1 MPSRIDTLISDC
13 ASWAEFRELAS
24 RQKIPKDK
32 GDLFER
38 LTQIYLQTHPTY
50 RSKIK
55 NVWWCNNGE
64 LPEQIRRKLNLPETD
79 EGIDLLCETYEGEYW
94 SVQSKYQTNSDIPL
108 NHKKLS
114 TFLSLSFVT
123 AIGISTG
130 LVVHTSTKKVRKS
143 HLMGNTV
150 ELGLQHWLDIN
161 DDQWDQILEICR
173 GNVLEPPEKRDIRKY
188 QELAIECAKEHF
200 LKNKNKRGK
209 LIMPCGTGK
218 SLIAYWAAQALKV
231 KIVIVALPSLALVK
245 QSLEDWTSEYLAEG
259 VHPEW
264 MAVCSDDSVGKMREA
279 DSTVATVYEAGIPT
293 TTDPLKIVDFVQKKS
308 KNPKVIFTTYQSSPK
323 LADACKQQD
332 LTIDLLIADEAHKT
346 VGRRDKKFAT
356 LLFDENIEIKQRLF
370 MTATERVYRQG
381 SENIA
386 SMDNE
391 NIYGKIFHQ
400 MTFKQAIDNGI
411 ICDYKILTVAVSGSE
426 VANLLAEHTEVT
438 AQLGNQKVETDAH
451 NMAAGIA
458 IEKVFEKHKIKH
470 ALSFHRSIKRAEDF
484 NKQQDAFSGKLGSKL
499 LIENRNISS
508 KLSAGQRSQLL
519 TDFTASERS
528 LISNA
533 RCLTEG
539 VDIPS
544 IDCVTFVDPKQST
557 VDIVQAAGRAMR
569 QSKETGKTHGYI
581 LIPII
586 VPDGQD
592 LDQFAESTDFAALAR
607 VITSLS
613 TQDERI
619 VDELRHR
626 EPGQPSNP
634 DDIIIVDPD
643 IIESLDVDYQT
654 FNDAVSTRIWA
665 SVGRANFIS
674 YMEAR
679 EQIKPLGI
687 KSETEWRKRDENNV
701 LLYNIPKAPHSYYLG
716 KGWISWQHF
725 LSKKTVVHYEF
736 SVAKEKSLA
745 MRCVSQADWKR
756 KTSSID
762 EFPSNPEKTYSEDGW
777 NGWSDFLGTPIIATN
792 VREYLTFEEC
802 RQFMV
807 EKKIK
812 TKTQFDKQKADFP
825 INIPRAPQH
834 KYSETGFK
842 NWPHFLSQNDTDFL
856 NYNEAKTLIQ
866 PMCLKSANEYREK
879 FSKRELP
886 DRLPSNPSQKY
897 KDKGW
902 ESWGE
907 FLGKTNFL
915 SFSEATRRLK
925 AHKLTSLARYKELI
939 DEGILNK
946 ADFPRAPQKVYK
958 KEWTGTKDYLGDNS
972 RYAWRP
978 FVEARKWV
986 HEQKISGQK
995 GWYELCK
1002 KRSFPEDIP
1011 KSPWIA
1017 YSKDGWINLTDW
1029 LGNE

>member
-1 MPSRIDTLISDC
+1 MPSRIDTLIADC
-13 ASWAEFRELAS
+13 TSWIEFRELAS

-94 SVQSKYQTNSDIPL
+94 SVQSKYQTNSDKPL

-161 DDQWDQILEICR
+161 DGQWDQILEICR
-173 GNVLEPPEKRDIRKY
+173 GNVLKPPEKRDPRKY
-188 QELAIECAKEHF
+188 QKLAIECAKEHF

-218 SLIAYWAAQALKV
+218 SLIAYWATQALKV
-231 KIVIVALPSLALVK
+231 KTVIVALPSLALVK

-264 MAVCSDDSVGKMREA
+264 MAVCSDDSVGKMKEA

-323 LADACKQQD
+323 LADACKHQG

-356 LLFDENIEIKQRLF
+356 LLFDENIKIKQRIF

-386 SMDNE
+386 SMDDE
-391 NIYGKIFHQ
+391 NVYGKIFHQ
-400 MTFKQAIDNGI
+400 MSFKQAIDDGI

-426 VANLLAEHTEVT
+426 VADLMAEHTEVT

-451 NMAAGIA
+451 NLAAGIA
-458 IEKVFEKHKIKH
+458 IEKVFKKHRINH

-484 NKQQDAFSGKLGSKL
+484 NKQQDAFSGKFGNNL
-499 LIENRNISS
+499 LIENLNISS

-519 TDFTASERS
+519 REFTASEHS

-544 IDCVTFVDPKQST
+544 IDCVAFVDPKQST

-592 LDQFAESTDFAALAR
+592 LDQFAESTDFAAVAR

-626 EPGQPSNP
+626 EPNQPSDP
-634 DDIIIVDPD
+634 DNIIIIDPD
-643 IIESLDVDYQT
+643 IIESLDFNFEK
-654 FNDAVSTRIWA
+654 FNDAIYTRIWA
-665 SVGRANFIS
+665 SVGRANWRPFEEAKSFVKTLNLKGQTAWYKYASSPECPPDIPYSCATVYGSEWTTWGDWLGTGTIANLLREYRS
-674 YMEAR
+674 YEEAINFVHPLKIKKFDPDWINYCKGKR
-679 EQIKPLGI
+679 KDLPIKPDDI
-687 KSETEWRKRDENNV
+687 
-701 LLYNIPKAPHSYYLG
+701 
-716 KGWISWQHF
+716 
-725 LSKKTVVHYEF
+725 
-736 SVAKEKSLA
+736 
-745 MRCVSQADWKR
+745 
-756 KTSSID
+756 
-762 EFPSNPEKTYSEDGW
+762 PSNPDRTYSEFKTLGGW
-777 NGWSDFLGTPIIATN
+777 GGFLGTNREATHLRQYRSYEAAKKFVQTLGLKSEKGGRKQDDSDLSWRNYTTGKLKLTHGKLPSDIPASPSKVYNDNNFTWPDFLGNGGTPRNVEYWTYDRARDWVVKLELNKKQIARADGRRKN
-792 VREYLTFEEC
+792 DARNKWNDFCAGLYPDLPNKPRE
-802 RQFMV
+802 
-807 EKKIK
+807 
-812 TKTQFDKQKADFP
+812 
-825 INIPRAPQH
+825 IPTSIH
-834 KYSETGFK
+834 
-842 NWPHFLSQNDTDFL
+842 
-856 NYNEAKTLIQ
+856 
-866 PMCLKSANEYREK
+866 YR
-879 FSKRELP
+879 
-886 DRLPSNPSQKY
+886 Y
-897 KDKGW
+897 KDKG
-902 ESWGE
+902 
-907 FLGKTNFL
+907 
-915 SFSEATRRLK
+915 
-925 AHKLTSLARYKELI
+925 YK
-939 DEGILNK
+939 G
-946 ADFPRAPQKVYK
+946 YK
-958 KEWTGTKDYLGDNS
+958 HFIT
-972 RYAWRP
+972 P
-978 FVEARKWV
+978 
-986 HEQKISGQK
+986 
-995 GWYELCK
+995 
-1002 KRSFPEDIP
+1002 DI
-1011 KSPWIA
+1011 
-1017 YSKDGWINLTDW
+1017 
-1029 LGNE
+1029 

>member
-1 MPSRIDTLISDC
+1 MP
-13 ASWAEFRELAS
+13 
-24 RQKIPKDK
+24 
-32 GDLFER
+32 
-38 LTQIYLQTHPTY
+38 QTTE
-50 RSKIK
+50 
-55 NVWWCNNGE
+55 V
-64 LPEQIRRKLNLPETD
+64 
-79 EGIDLLCETYEGEYW
+79 
-94 SVQSKYQTNSDIPL
+94 
-108 NHKKLS
+108 
-114 TFLSLSFVT
+114 
-123 AIGISTG
+123 
-130 LVVHTSTKKVRKS
+130 
-143 HLMGNTV
+143 
-150 ELGLQHWLDIN
+150 GLQHWLDIT
-161 DDQWDQILEICR
+161 DSQWGQILNVCR
-173 GNVLEPPEKRDIRKY
+173 GNLLEPPKKRNPKGY
-188 QELAIECAKEHF
+188 QDLAIKNAKKHF
-200 LKNKNKRGK
+200 LKNRNKRGK

-218 SLIAYWAAQALKV
+218 SLIAYWAAQALKL
-231 KIVIVALPSLALVK
+231 KTVIVALPSLALVK

-264 MAVCSDDSVGKMREA
+264 MAVCSDDSVGKMKEA

-323 LADACKQQD
+323 LADACKQQG

-356 LLFDENIEIKQRLF
+356 LLSDENIKIKQRMF
-370 MTATERVYRQG
+370 MTATERVYRQE

-386 SMDNE
+386 SMDDE
-391 NIYGKIFHQ
+391 SVYGKIFHQ
-400 MTFKQAIDNGI
+400 MSFKQAIDDGI

-426 VANLLAEHTEVT
+426 VANLMAEHTEVT
-438 AQLGNQKVETDAH
+438 AQLGNQKVETEAH
-451 NMAAGIA
+451 NLAAGVA

-519 TDFTASERS
+519 NDFAASERS

-544 IDCVTFVDPKQST
+544 IDCVAFIDPKQSR

-569 QSKETGKTHGYI
+569 QSKATGKTHGYI

-592 LDQFAESTDFAALAR
+592 LDHFAESTDFASVAR

-619 VDELRHR
+619 VDELRYR
-626 EPGQPSNP
+626 EPGQPPSP

-643 IIESLDVDYQT
+643 IIESLDISYEHFHD
-654 FNDAVSTRIWA
+654 SIKTRTWA

-674 YMEAR
+674 YAEAR

-687 KSETEWRKRDENNV
+687 KSESEWRIRDENNV
-701 LLYNIPKAPHSYYLG
+701 LLYNIPKAPYPYYLG
-716 KGWISWQHF
+716 KGWISWEHF
-725 LSKKTVVHYEF
+725 LSKEIVVHYEF

-745 MRCVSQADWKR
+745 MRCVSKADWER
-756 KTSSID
+756 KTRNIND
-762 EFPSNPEKTYSEDGW
+762 FPSKPERTYSEDGW
-777 NGWSDFLGTPIIATN
+777 SDWSDFLGTPIIATN
-792 VREYLTFEEC
+792 VREYLTFDEC
-802 RQFMV
+802 RLVMT

-812 TKTQFDKQKADFP
+812 TKTQFDEQKADFP

-834 KYSETGFK
+834 TYSETGFK

-856 NYNEAKTLIQ
+856 SYDEAKTLIQ
-866 PMCLKSANEYREK
+866 PMSLKSANEYSEK
-879 FSKRELP
+879 FKRRKLP
-886 DRLPSNPSQKY
+886 KRLPSNPSQKY
-897 KDKGW
+897 KNRGWQGW
-902 ESWGE
+902 EE

-915 SFSEATRRLK
+915 SYSEAKEMLREHRLS
-925 AHKLTSLARYKELI
+925 SLAKYKELI
-939 DEGILNK
+939 DTGILDE
-946 ADFPRAPQKVYK
+946 ADFPRTPQKVYK
-958 KEWTGTKDYLGDNS
+958 KDWAGTKDYLGNNP

-978 FVEARKWV
+978 FIEARKWV

-995 GWYELCK
+995 GWYELCNNH
-1002 KRSFPEDIP
+1002 SFPKDIP
-1011 KSPWIA
+1011 KLPWIA
-1017 YSKDGWINLTDW
+1017 YSEDGWINLTDW